1 MEKGWVGGWG
11 VCGVFQFLMFD
22 DINVGG
28 VVLGSAHTA
37 FLLFQASSF
46 ESEPFRLRIPVR
58 SAGIPQMSQQQQQ
71 QQQKPAEWK
80 RWP

>member
-1 MEKGWVGGWG
+1 M
-11 VCGVFQFLMFD
+11 CGVFQFLTFD

-28 VVLGSAHTA
+28 VVLDSAHAA
-37 FLLFQASSF
+37 FLLFQAGSS
-46 ESEPFRLRIPVR
+46 ESEPFRPRIPVR

-71 QQQKPAEWK
+71 QQKASEWK